1 MKAIKDKIKRKI
13 LAYRQKLLEL
23 FKKIFDRIMI
33 LLLVYPIG
41 LLLAILFI
49 LFRFF
54 GRIRIVHPE
63 RFPHNQG
70 KIIIVSNHP
79 SLLEPILLPV
89 MCYRGYLRHPLTR
102 IPISTPDKKNYLGSP
117 YWHWLLKYAAVAIN
131 RENEQEKI
139 KAIRKLVKI
148 LKLNGIVIIFGEGGR
163 TEKGKDFFHSP
174 KGKGKIRPLQEG
186 ISSLIRIT
194 NPLVVPL
201 WVEIEKKT
209 PMDSSDKVYF
219 NSLIFMFFVLLWKKI
234 TIKIGEPLRFQR
246 PEVNSREGITQKL
259 ITTLLNLADE
269 EK

>member
-1 MKAIKDKIKRKI
+1 MKNK
-13 LAYRQKLLEL
+13 
-23 FKKIFDRIMI
+23 IMI
-33 LLLVYPIG
+33 LLLVYPVG

-49 LFRFF
+49 LFKFF
-54 GRIRIVHPE
+54 GRIRVVHPE
-63 RFPHNQG
+63 RFPRDQG

-89 MCYRGYLRHPLTR
+89 MCYPGYLRHPFTR
-102 IPISTPDKKNYLGSP
+102 IPISTPDRKNYLGPS
-117 YWHWLLKYAAVAIN
+117 YWRWLLKYVAVTIN
-131 RENEQEKI
+131 RESQEEKT
-139 KAIRKLVKI
+139 KSLRGLVKI

-163 TEKGKDFFHSP
+163 TEGGKGSPIAEKDFFHSP

-186 ISSLIRIT
+186 VSSLIRMT
-194 NPLVVPL
+194 NPLVLPL
-201 WVEIEKKT
+201 WVKIEKKT
-209 PMDSSDKVYF
+209 SINPSDKVYF

-269 EK
+269 EE

>member
-1 MKAIKDKIKRKI
+1 
-13 LAYRQKLLEL
+13 
-23 FKKIFDRIMI
+23 MI

-54 GRIRIVHPE
+54 GKIRIVHPE
-63 RFPHNQG
+63 RFPCDQD

-89 MCYRGYLRHPLTR
+89 MCYPWYLRHPFTR
-102 IPISTPDKKNYLGSP
+102 IPISTPDRKNYFGPS
-117 YWHWLLKYAAVAIN
+117 YWRWLLKYVAVTIN
-131 RENEQEKI
+131 RESQEEKT
-139 KAIRKLVKI
+139 KALRKLVKI

-186 ISSLIRIT
+186 VSSLIRMT
-194 NPLVVPL
+194 NPLVLPL
-201 WVEIEKKT
+201 WVKVEKKT
-209 PMDSSDKVYF
+209 SMDLSDKTYF
-219 NSLIFMFFVLLWKKI
+219 NSLIFMFFVLLWQKI
-234 TIKIGEPLRFQR
+234 TIKVGELLTFQGS
-246 PEVNSREGITQKL
+246 EANSREGITQKL

-269 EK
+269 EE